1 MKDKID
7 KKLADE
13 RTKRV
18 QPKSDLPKV
27 NKDLFLKLKDHESGG
42 VAKKKQREVASNLL
56 ADDRFSAMFTDDR
69 YQVDQND
76 EAFRYY
82 SNISCIFIVNNM
94 NIKISPVVMEFLL
107 VVHFLQNTLLLGTVH
122 KRRHQSRGGVCQKMI
137 LLNKLI

>member
-1 MKDKID
+1 MYNFISTLAQPYAADRFMKDKID

-69 YQVDQND
+69 YQVDQSD
-76 EAFRYY
+76 EAFRY
-82 SNISCIFIVNNM
+82 SDISCISIVNY
-94 NIKISPVVMEFLL
+94 II
-107 VVHFLQNTLLLGTVH
+107 
-122 KRRHQSRGGVCQKMI
+122 
-137 LLNKLI
+137 